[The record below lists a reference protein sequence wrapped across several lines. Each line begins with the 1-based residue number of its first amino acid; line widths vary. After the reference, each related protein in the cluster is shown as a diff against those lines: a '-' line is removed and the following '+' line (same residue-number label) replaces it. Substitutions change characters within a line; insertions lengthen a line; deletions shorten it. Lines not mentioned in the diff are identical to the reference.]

1 LSTRC
6 SARTLLAVDE
16 IDAAGKGPHAI
27 ENRTAFDVLGCE
39 ATCRTDERIRQRV
52 DALRTRRWAEFAIT
66 HCFEGGPL
74 PDQKIIVT
82 PMTITANVITAV
94 AIQPIHRRPSWMG
107 NFPMILGLP
116 VMCIMVIMIGTAT
129 TPLITALQ

>member
-1 LSTRC
+1 VLGREQFSQSTKSMPLAKLHTPWRTRPPSTYW
-6 SARTLLAVDE
+6 SARRRGERLIELGSALIPCALADR
-16 IDAAGKGPHAI
+16 A
-27 ENRTAFDVLGCE
+27 
-39 ATCRTDERIRQRV
+39 Q
-52 DALRTRRWAEFAIT
+52 FAIT
-66 HCFEGGPL
+66 HCSEWAPL
-74 PDQKIIVT
+74 PAGYQKIIVM
-82 PMTITANVITAV
+82 PMTIAANAITAV